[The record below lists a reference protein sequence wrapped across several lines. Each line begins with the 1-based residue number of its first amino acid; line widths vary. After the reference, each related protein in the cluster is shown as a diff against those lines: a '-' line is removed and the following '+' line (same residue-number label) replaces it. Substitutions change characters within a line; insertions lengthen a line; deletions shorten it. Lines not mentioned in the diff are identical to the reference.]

1 MYKIKPYLPALFI
14 LAAIISQAIVHNNTF
29 SAVLLIFALIFSI
42 WQAIDFNRQNK
53 HLQKQQQKADN
64 CQQAI
69 DRFKQLHSTAFT
81 TNKEQFT
88 HIKEEL
94 QQTLNIVQDA
104 TNSLSG
110 SFSTVETQS
119 SSQIDILRSL
129 VDELLKITGD
139 THYQEQNQEFSLYR
153 QKVEEII
160 SGFINIIQKM
170 NQTSQQ
176 VEQSFVPINNLV
188 EEVVKLLNDIN
199 EITSQTDLLA
209 LNAAIEA
216 ARAGE
221 AGRGF
226 AVVADEVRNLS
237 NRTQEFSGLISD
249 KIRDIESSISK
260 ANEDINQFAKM
271 DQSQYQKH
279 QSTVHEIWQSM
290 AVLNEKAQKQS
301 QHISSISQ
309 QIQQH
314 VQTGIMSLQFED
326 IIRQLIEHTHKRIMA
341 VEHFMQQL
349 STHNTTMDI
358 NELEKLIETA
368 KTEFVQLENTS
379 VNQKNMDE
387 GDIDLF

>member
-1 MYKIKPYLPALFI
+1 MYQTKPYLPALFI
-14 LAAIISQAIVHNNTF
+14 LAAIISGAIVHNNTIGM
-29 SAVLLIFALIFSI
+29 VLLLFALIISI
-42 WQAIDFNRQNK
+42 WQAIDFGRQK
-53 HLQKQQQKADN
+53 KQLQQQRQETEN
-64 CQQAI
+64 CQQSVEH
-69 DRFKQLHSTAFT
+69 FKQLYNAAFA
-81 TNKEQFT
+81 TNQEQFT

-94 QQTLNIVQDA
+94 QQTLNIVEDA

-110 SFSTVETQS
+110 SFSTVESQAG
-119 SSQIDILRSL
+119 SQIDILRSL
-129 VDELLKITGD
+129 VDELLSITGD
-139 THYQEQNQEFSLYR
+139 TNYQDQNQELSLYK
-153 QKVEEII
+153 QKIEEII
-160 SGFINIIQKM
+160 SSFINIIQKM
-170 NQTSQQ
+170 NQTSRQ
-176 VEQSFVPINNLV
+176 VEQSFIPINNLV
-188 EEVVKLLNDIN
+188 DEVVKLLNDIN

-260 ANEDINQFAKM
+260 ANEDINQFAQM
-271 DQSQYQKH
+271 DQSQYQKN
-279 QSTVHEIWQSM
+279 QNTVNEIWQSM

-326 IIRQLIEHTHKRIMA
+326 IIRQLIEHTHKRIIA

-349 STHNTTMDI
+349 SAQKETININQLEQLIATTR
-358 NELEKLIETA
+358 
-368 KTEFVQLENTS
+368 TEFAQLENTS
-379 VNQKNMDE
+379 VHQKNMDE